1 MLSNEHAL
9 ELAQELAARRSP
21 PEVLGTLDYRAY
33 HLSGK
38 IREFQSAKTGTE
50 CGRVLAD
57 ITVDIARLLYTVEAV
72 CIAYHLEDGVKQV
85 LESYANSPGTQK
97 E

>member
-1 MLSNEHAL
+1 MISNEHAL

-38 IREFQSAKTGTE
+38 IREFQSTKTGSE

-57 ITVDIARLLYTVEAV
+57 ITVDIARLLYTAEAV

-85 LESYANSPGTQK
+85 LETYANSPGTQK